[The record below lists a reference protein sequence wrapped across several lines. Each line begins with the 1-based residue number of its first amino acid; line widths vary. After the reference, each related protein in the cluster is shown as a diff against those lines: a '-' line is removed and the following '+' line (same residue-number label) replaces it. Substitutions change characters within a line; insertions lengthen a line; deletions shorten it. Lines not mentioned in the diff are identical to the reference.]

1 MVRMVTSAFF
11 DAAEMALA
19 IYAEKLHYP
28 GRVDLEIRTMSR
40 GRLIELEAAV
50 AVARRRSFRAAAA
63 ELGLSTTALSQAVAE
78 LEARLGVRLF
88 NRTTRSVSP
97 TPAGEQFVAQ
107 VAPALSTIRDA
118 ADAVNLHR
126 ATPTGLLRLN
136 ASVGAAQRI
145 LRPIVFEYLNRYPEM
160 SVEIVTEEKLIDIV
174 KEGFDAGFRLAEQAP
189 GDMIAVPLGQDERLL
204 VVGSP
209 AYLAARARPVAPAD
223 LAGHDCIRMR
233 LSSGAVYRWEFEQ
246 ASEELLADVSGRL
259 TLDNTGLIREAALA
273 GYGLA
278 YLPEWDVADDLRE
291 GRLVQLLA
299 DWTPPF
305 PGMCLYYPG
314 RRHVPAGLRA
324 FIDLIQARRRTLR
337 G

>member
-1 MVRMVTSAFF
+1 
-11 DAAEMALA
+11 
-19 IYAEKLHYP
+19 
-28 GRVDLEIRTMSR
+28 MSR

-50 AVARRRSFRAAAA
+50 AVAQRRSFRAAAV
-63 ELGLSTTALSQAVAE
+63 ELGLSSTALSQTVAE

-107 VAPALSTIRDA
+107 VAPALSAIRDA
-118 ADAVNLHR
+118 ADAVNQHR
-126 ATPTGLLRLN
+126 ATPAGMLRLN
-136 ASVGAAQRI
+136 TSTGAARRI

-160 SVEIVTEEKLIDIV
+160 SVEITTEAKLIDIV
-174 KEGFDAGFRLAEQAP
+174 REGFDAGFRLAEQLPA
-189 GDMIAVPLGQDERLL
+189 DMIAVPLGRDERLV

-209 AYLAARARPVAPAD
+209 GYLSGRPLPTAPPDLAA
-223 LAGHDCIRMR
+223 HDCIRMR
-233 LSSGAVYRWEFEQ
+233 LSSGTVYRWEFEKGG
-246 ASEELLADVSGRL
+246 EELLVDVSGRL
-259 TLDNTGLIREAALA
+259 TLDDSALIREAALA

-278 YLPEWDVADDLRE
+278 YMSEWDVADDLRD
-291 GRLVQLLA
+291 GRLLQLLA

-305 PGMCLYYPG
+305 PGVCLYYPG

-324 FIDLIQARRRTLR
+324 FIDLIQERRRHP